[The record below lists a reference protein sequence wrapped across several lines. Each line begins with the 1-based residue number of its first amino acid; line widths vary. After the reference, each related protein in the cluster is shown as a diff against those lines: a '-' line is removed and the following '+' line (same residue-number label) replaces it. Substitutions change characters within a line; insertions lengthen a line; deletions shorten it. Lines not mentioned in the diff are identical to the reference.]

1 MILGVCIGI
10 IVGLL
15 LAIIVFLATKRY
27 QVPIERTV
35 KQLENKITEKG
46 AVFMDTPESIE
57 IENFIEEL
65 PVEEL

>member
-1 MILGVCIGI
+1 MMLVLGI

-15 LAIIVFLATKRY
+15 VAIIVFLATKRY
-27 QVPIERTV
+27 QLPIERTL
-35 KQLENKITEKG
+35 KQLENRVKEKG
-46 AVFMDTPESIE
+46 AIFMDTPESIE